1 MTWRDWQSYENIA
14 ISICVHLFPA
24 SWELA
29 VCAYLDLGWFG
40 GKLEVPCWS
49 CGVILLQVADR
60 LASDLREGVP
70 VLNHHLTWKFGCHM
84 NISHV
89 MSWYY
94 TLLIYSDGFGSHLNS
109 FHGPVM
115 PRSSLQ
121 SSYAGTWEA
130 IWFTVS
136 PRRSNWSCAAAWPD
150 RGRGPRPTVFGAF
163 ISKKSG
169 FSLSKMSCA
178 KKVPVWSVWVLCRCW
193 QMLIETKNNKF
204 HWSYWYVEV
213 LNAFSALKVMLRAYR
228 FSVFWCGLRMFEEN
242 VVTFKGVLCMN
253 SGILFIS

>member
-1 MTWRDWQSYENIA
+1 MKNIA

-89 MSWYY
+89 MTWYY
-94 TLLIYSDGFGSHLNS
+94 TLLIYSAGFGSHLNS
-109 FHGPVM
+109 FAPFIPSVKLRWHLGSDLIHSVSQALQLVLC
-115 PRSSLQ
+115 RSL
-121 SSYAGTWEA
+121 T
-130 IWFTVS
+130 
-136 PRRSNWSCAAAWPD
+136 R
-150 RGRGPRPTVFGAF
+150 PRPRTEAHRLGAF

-169 FSLSKMSCA
+169 FSLSIMSCA

-228 FSVFWCGLRMFEEN
+228 FSVFWCGLRMFEEK
-242 VVTFKGVLCMN
+242 VVTLKGVLCMN

>member
-1 MTWRDWQSYENIA
+1 MKNIA

-136 PRRSNWSCAAAWPD
+136 PRRSIGPVPQLDPTEAAD
-150 RGRGPRPTVFGAF
+150 RGPPFSAPSSAKSRGSACPKCPAP
-163 ISKKSG
+163 KKCQYDQYECCVAVGKCWLKRKTTS
-169 FSLSKMSCA
+169 FTEVTDMLRCSMHFLHLKWCCVLTDSLSSD
-178 KKVPVWSVWVLCRCW
+178 
-193 QMLIETKNNKF
+193 
-204 HWSYWYVEV
+204 
-213 LNAFSALKVMLRAYR
+213 
-228 FSVFWCGLRMFEEN
+228 
-242 VVTFKGVLCMN
+242 VV
-253 SGILFIS
+253 